1 MLTSLSSYRFI
12 VSSLGLTSSSPG
24 MLIDVIGFTVVVVD
38 AVVDVVDAICK
49 LPTCHVWNVY
59 LWPWIDEAIL
69 TQHQILWNFLSKSK
83 YLTML
88 IVTQ

>member
-24 MLIDVIGFTVVVVD
+24 MLIDFIGFTVVVVVD
-38 AVVDVVDAICK
+38 VVVVDAICK

-69 TQHQILWNFLSKSK
+69 TQHQILWNVLLKSK

-88 IVTQ
+88 IGSQ